1 MLLCMC
7 TLLCDV
13 LLLCDANKLEQVIFA
28 LSPDEQF
35 KPRGPSTRIPYQKHY
50 HEYLVWLNTGLAKNH
65 PVVTSL
71 FEFWNDKLFP
81 LGDVMDVHA
90 APSKGLGTALSVFD
104 RPVTPSEAEA
114 NGGLEDNG
122 PEEQESAPAP
132 AATQQN
138 TERPTRAAGSRRRGG
153 RR

>member
-1 MLLCMC
+1 MC

-13 LLLCDANKLEQVIFA
+13 LLLRDANKLEQVIFA
-28 LSPDEQF
+28 LYPDKQF
-35 KPRGPSTRIPYQKHY
+35 KPCSPSTCISYQKHY
-50 HEYLVWLNTGLAKNH
+50 HEYPVWLNTGLAKNH

-90 APSKGLGTALSVFD
+90 APSEGLGTALSVFD

-114 NGGLEDNG
+114 NGGVKDNG

-138 TERPTRAAGSRRRGG
+138 TERPTRAAGSWRRGG